1 MRAIFTI
8 LIIFALSLNSKAQRT
23 SESDRIEATVTR
35 FFDGLAQLDDDAIK
49 AEVTKDFTLVEHG
62 LIWNTDTLLNLIKP
76 RKGQGIKRTNT
87 LVFTKTEQSG
97 DTAWTVYYNTA
108 VFQTGDKVRTV
119 KWLESAVLVKVQ
131 GIWKLKLLHSTD
143 LK

>member
-1 MRAIFTI
+1 MKTIFTI
-8 LIIFALSLNSKAQRT
+8 LIIFSLSFTTQAQT
-23 SESDRIEATVTR
+23 PSESGRIQATVTR
-35 FFDGLAQLDDDAIK
+35 FLDALAQLDDNAIK

-76 RKGQGIKRTNT
+76 RKGQDIKRINT

-97 DTAWTVYYNTA
+97 NTAWTVYYNTA
-108 VFQTGDKVRTV
+108 NFHTGDKIRTV
-119 KWLESAVLVKVQ
+119 KWLESAVLVKEKNA
-131 GIWKLKLLHSTD
+131 WKLKLLHSTD